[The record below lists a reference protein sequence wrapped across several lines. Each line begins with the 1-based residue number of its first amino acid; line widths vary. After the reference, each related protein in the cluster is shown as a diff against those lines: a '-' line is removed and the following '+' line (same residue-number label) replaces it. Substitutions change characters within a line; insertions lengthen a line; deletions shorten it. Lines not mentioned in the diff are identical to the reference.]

1 MLKFVLTTIFLGL
14 MLCLLYQPLSLPD
27 DNSMIDKYR
36 PSFQLQSTANNA
48 DQSSKNNSKLAV
60 PNFQR
65 DSIILKGSHILVDST
80 P

>member
-36 PSFQLQSTANNA
+36 PSFQLQSTPNNVNRF
-48 DQSSKNNSKLAV
+48 SKNNLKLAI
-60 PNFQR
+60 PSFQR
-65 DSIILKGSHILVDST
+65 DSIIHKGGHILVDLT